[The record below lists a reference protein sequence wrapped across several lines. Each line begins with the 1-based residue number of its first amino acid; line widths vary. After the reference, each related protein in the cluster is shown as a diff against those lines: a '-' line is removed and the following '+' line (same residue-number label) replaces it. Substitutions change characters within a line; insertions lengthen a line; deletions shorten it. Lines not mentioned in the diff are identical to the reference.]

1 MDLAREPGPGYP
13 LRPTT
18 AIDEEALMGGRL
30 GGLGA
35 VVALVTFVVACG
47 GGGGGG
53 GGGGADLSTDAPRAT
68 LPPDLPIVSCYSSGP
83 FTTTP
88 CSGPIETIFAQ
99 VNASGPFE
107 GVRVTT
113 VGVNDC
119 AAPRT
124 WPDATPRPT
133 LEEWHWMVRFENDGV
148 DYGGF
153 VGTGGRLGEI
163 CIPFTGL

>member
-1 MDLAREPGPGYP
+1 
-13 LRPTT
+13 
-18 AIDEEALMGGRL
+18 MGGRL

-35 VVALVTFVVACG
+35 LAAVAALLVGCG

-53 GGGGADLSTDAPRAT
+53 GGAGQATDAPKAT
-68 LPPDLPIVSCYSSGP
+68 LPADLAIISCYSNGP

-99 VNASGPFE
+99 VSSSGPFT

-119 AAPRT
+119 AAPRS
-124 WPDATPRPT
+124 WAEATPRPAVD
-133 LEEWHWMVRFENDGV
+133 EWHWMVRFEKGGE

-163 CIPFTGL
+163 CVPFTGQ